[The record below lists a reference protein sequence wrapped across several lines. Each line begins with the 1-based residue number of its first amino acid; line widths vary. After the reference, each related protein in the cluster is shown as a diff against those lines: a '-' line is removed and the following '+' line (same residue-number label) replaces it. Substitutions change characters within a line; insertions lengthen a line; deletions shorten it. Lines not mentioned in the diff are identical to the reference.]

1 MGNTGRVLGNFLV
14 TLSPSGQTSH
24 SWSQVHLSL
33 LELVRSDEV
42 WWFPLMV
49 AGCAEVKWCDG
60 DTRRNEVEWG
70 VAERAEV

>member
-49 AGCAEVKWCDG
+49 AL
-60 DTRRNEVEWG
+60 R
-70 VAERAEV
+70 